1 MSRKVPDSIY
11 PYGYGKY
18 ETIGSLSVS
27 ALLMAGGAG
36 IGFHSFDLL
45 LNTMDGTH
53 NTTELDPNAAWFALG
68 SVLVKEWL
76 YRISK
81 HHRSDAYSSF
91 VALIAIGGTYAGIPI
106 FDPLGGMLV
115 SCMILKSGSEIM
127 WSSSRELLDKSISES
142 ELDEIKN
149 IVASVK
155 DNNILDFYSIRGRK
169 FGPFHHLDLT
179 LQLNP
184 NLPIYQAHA
193 IEQSV
198 RLAIKQKCSHVQEV
212 IIHIDAEKQ
221 SRHF

>member
-1 MSRKVPDSIY
+1 M
-11 PYGYGKY
+11 
-18 ETIGSLSVS
+18 
-27 ALLMAGGAG
+27 
-36 IGFHSFDLL
+36 
-45 LNTMDGTH
+45 
-53 NTTELDPNAAWFALG
+53 
-68 SVLVKEWL
+68 
-76 YRISK
+76 
-81 HHRSDAYSSF
+81 
-91 VALIAIGGTYAGIPI
+91 ALIAIGGTYAGIPI

-155 DNNILDFYSIRGRK
+155 VFIDMKKFIFILVCIIPYYSSTKQDKNILDFYSIRGRK